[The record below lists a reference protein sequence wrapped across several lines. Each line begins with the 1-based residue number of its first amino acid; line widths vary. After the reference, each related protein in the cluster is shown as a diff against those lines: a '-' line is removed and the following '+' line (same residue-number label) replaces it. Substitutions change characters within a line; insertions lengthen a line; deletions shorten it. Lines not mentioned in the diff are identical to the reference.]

1 MLIAEEYLGPVGV
14 GITAPRYFC
23 ADDGKIY
30 VVKLQNNRLG
40 PTVLASELLAAKFG
54 AFMGLCFP
62 NSGMIEI
69 SEELLEKQPEL
80 VAAGVTAGRHFASQY
95 LDNAE
100 YLQKDNLEKAVNI
113 AEMAGVILFDHMF
126 HNADRSGNKKNLLLR
141 REGDVFKIYAIDN
154 SHLFRAGRWTA
165 NSLKRLCRSMKVYYP
180 RTFGLMLKDRLY
192 ANDFLPYLEKVK
204 KLSDE
209 EIDNIV
215 REIPVEW
222 LPDEEQ
228 RKALSG
234 FIRTR
239 RDLSEEIWEH
249 LCRNIPQARGGRRR
263 DHHKII
269 GLTWN
274 ANETGHPRVRRRRLS
289 LGKRRKEVPDDI
301 SLSTD
306 EVR

>member
-1 MLIAEEYLGPVGV
+1 
-14 GITAPRYFC
+14 
-23 ADDGKIY
+23 
-30 VVKLQNNRLG
+30 
-40 PTVLASELLAAKFG
+40 
-54 AFMGLCFP
+54 
-62 NSGMIEI
+62 
-69 SEELLEKQPEL
+69 
-80 VAAGVTAGRHFASQY
+80 
-95 LDNAE
+95 
-100 YLQKDNLEKAVNI
+100 
-113 AEMAGVILFDHMF
+113 
-126 HNADRSGNKKNLLLR
+126 
-141 REGDVFKIYAIDN
+141 
-154 SHLFRAGRWTA
+154 
-165 NSLKRLCRSMKVYYP
+165 MKVYYP